1 MDVSTHTPYT
11 PLVFGGGVLPAVP
24 SPGTCGNTEFEYVFV
39 VIFMF
44 FMIVDFLISVLT
56 VVVVCFFASAI
67 ILWLKHHIWIESVIV
82 EMHMIG
88 EEKLTESMKKFI
100 DSNKIHYWHLPAGN
114 MHAYT

>member
-24 SPGTCGNTEFEYVFV
+24 SPGTCGNSEFEYVFV

-56 VVVVCFFASAI
+56 VVVVCFFAVSLPVRSSCGSNI
-67 ILWLKHHIWIESVIV
+67 IYGLSQLLLKC
-82 EMHMIG
+82 
-88 EEKLTESMKKFI
+88 T
-100 DSNKIHYWHLPAGN
+100 
-114 MHAYT
+114 